1 MVTVIKKGTNK
12 TDIKKL
18 VDGIQK
24 KKGLDAK
31 KYSGV
36 IKLKEHPIFIQKAL
50 RDEWE

>member
-1 MVTVIKKGTNK
+1 MVTIIKKGSSK
-12 TDIKKL
+12 AAIKQL
-18 VDGIQK
+18 VDKIQV

-36 IKLKEHPIFIQKAL
+36 IKLKEHPLTIQKAL